1 MQKIAGHLE
10 TNKADVKAKRTK
22 LIKYSLIL
30 AAIIL
35 IFFVLIRPMFKKFN
49 SNIASRIPDKSASYQ
64 SLDIPGE
71 TTKLG
76 PTKDSLIKKYLLL
89 KINNSFNSST
99 DIFYVRNIF
108 KDQTR
113 PSSSQ
118 AGKNINEDK
127 PKEPEPQ
134 QIIPPLKL
142 KLIGI
147 VTKRDD
153 KFPEKNTL
161 MAILAD
167 ENGTYFVKKGD
178 VLMDQYQIVDIGE
191 ETVEIRN
198 IQFNK
203 NDTLKLIR

>member
-10 TNKADVKAKRTK
+10 TNKAGVKAKHTR
-22 LIKYSLIL
+22 LIIDALIL
-30 AAIIL
+30 ATIIL
-35 IFFVLIRPMFKKFN
+35 IFFVLIRPMFKKREN
-49 SNIASRIPDKSASYQ
+49 SIASRIPDKSASYQ
-64 SLDIPGE
+64 SLDNRE
-71 TTKLG
+71 TTK
-76 PTKDSLIKKYLLL
+76 PDPIKDSLIKKYLLI
-89 KINNSFNSST
+89 KTNNPLNSPT
-99 DIFYVRNIF
+99 DILYVRNIF
-108 KDQTR
+108 ISPMR
-113 PSSSQ
+113 PPSPQ
-118 AGKNINEDK
+118 AGKNRIEDK

-147 VTKRDD
+147 VTKRND

-161 MAILAD
+161 LAILAD
-167 ENGTYFVKKGD
+167 ENGTYFVKKGE
-178 VLMDQYQIVDIGE
+178 VLMDQYEIVDIGE

>member
-1 MQKIAGHLE
+1 LDNPIE
-10 TNKADVKAKRTK
+10 TIK
-22 LIKYSLIL
+22 LDSI
-30 AAIIL
+30 
-35 IFFVLIRPMFKKFN
+35 
-49 SNIASRIPDKSASYQ
+49 
-64 SLDIPGE
+64 
-71 TTKLG
+71 
-76 PTKDSLIKKYLLL
+76 KDSLIKKYLLI
-89 KINNSFNSST
+89 KINSSLNSSA
-99 DIFYVRNIF
+99 DILYIRNIF

-147 VTKRDD
+147 ITKRDD

-161 MAILAD
+161 LAILAD
-167 ENGTYFVKKGD
+167 ENGIYFVKKGE
-178 VLMDQYQIVDIGE
+178 VLMDQYEIVDIGE